1 MGTLINCEP
10 LLQMKLRGE
19 PIVMLTCYDYP
30 TALCMEAAG
39 VDIVF
44 IGDSVGTNVLGYES
58 PCEVTMDDMI
68 HHTRAVRRGVRS
80 PLVLA
85 DMPFRSYETP
95 EQAGGNAEK
104 LIEAGAEMVK
114 LEGGKEVADII
125 AHLCSSGI
133 PVMGHIGYT
142 PQTAEGTRPVVGDT
156 AQEAVRLFE
165 DARALEHAGANALV
179 LECVPERIAEVI
191 TQSIKIP
198 TIGIG
203 SGRRCDGQVLII
215 TDLLGWH
222 HSPYRFVKQYT
233 DFFQTSLECIKQF
246 ISDVKEKSF
255 PTNEHRF
262 RIRRQELELF
272 RKRVAEIKDSD

>member
-125 AHLCSSGI
+125 
-133 PVMGHIGYT
+133 T
-142 PQTAEGTRPVVGDT
+142 N
-156 AQEAVRLFE
+156 
-165 DARALEHAGANALV
+165 GA
-179 LECVPERIAEVI
+179 
-191 TQSIKIP
+191 
-198 TIGIG
+198 
-203 SGRRCDGQVLII
+203 
-215 TDLLGWH
+215 
-222 HSPYRFVKQYT
+222 
-233 DFFQTSLECIKQF
+233 SL
-246 ISDVKEKSF
+246 
-255 PTNEHRF
+255 TNW
-262 RIRRQELELF
+262 
-272 RKRVAEIKDSD
+272 